1 MENAS
6 KALLISGGVLIAILI
21 LTLFS
26 YLFSQMAGSSSNI
39 YAALEKHEKDEFNQQ
54 FINYE
59 GKKELTVQDVAT
71 LINLA
76 QNSRKNHKLKATVV
90 ISIDGTEIINENEN
104 TVKEEKASNV
114 LKSNVSS
121 NKKYKCTLVHI
132 NSDTELVDKVE
143 LSVVE

>member
-59 GKKELTVQDVAT
+59 GKKELKVQDVAT
-71 LINLA
+71 LINLSK
-76 QNSRKNHKLKATVV
+76 NSKDNSKFKTEVKIMVGSTDVSSQESNDWLK
-90 ISIDGTEIINENEN
+90 D
-104 TVKEEKASNV
+104 
-114 LKSNVSS
+114 NVSS
-121 NKKYKCTLVHI
+121 NKKYKCTSVHI
-132 NSDTELVDKVE
+132 NSETELVDKVE

>member
-26 YLFSQMAGSSSNI
+26 YLFSKMAGSSSNI
-39 YAALEKHEKDEFNQQ
+39 YAALENHEKDEFNQQ

-59 GKKELTVQDVAT
+59 GKKELKVQDVAT
-71 LINLA
+71 LINLSK
-76 QNSRKNHKLKATVV
+76 NSKDNSKFKTEVKIMVGSTDVSSQESNNWLK
-90 ISIDGTEIINENEN
+90 D
-104 TVKEEKASNV
+104 
-114 LKSNVSS
+114 NVSS
-121 NKKYKCTLVHI
+121 NKKYKCTSVHI

>member
-26 YLFSQMAGSSSNI
+26 YLFSKMAGSSSNI
-39 YAALEKHEKDEFNQQ
+39 YVALEKHEKDEFNQQ

-59 GKKELTVQDVAT
+59 GKKELKVQDVAT
-71 LINLA
+71 LINLSK
-76 QNSRKNHKLKATVV
+76 NSKDNSKFKTDVKIMVGSTDVSSQESNDWLK
-90 ISIDGTEIINENEN
+90 D
-104 TVKEEKASNV
+104 
-114 LKSNVSS
+114 NVSS
-121 NKKYKCTLVHI
+121 NKKYKCTSVHI

>member
-59 GKKELTVQDVAT
+59 GKKELKVQDVAT
-71 LINLA
+71 LINLSK
-76 QNSRKNHKLKATVV
+76 NSKDNSKFKTEVKIMVGSTDVSSQESNNWLK
-90 ISIDGTEIINENEN
+90 D
-104 TVKEEKASNV
+104 
-114 LKSNVSS
+114 NVSS
-121 NKKYKCTLVHI
+121 NKKYKCTSVHI

>member
-26 YLFSQMAGSSSNI
+26 YLFSKMAGSSSNI

-59 GKKELTVQDVAT
+59 GKKELKVQDVAT
-71 LINLA
+71 LINLSK
-76 QNSRKNHKLKATVV
+76 NSKDNSKFKTDVKIMVGSTDVSSQESNDWLK
-90 ISIDGTEIINENEN
+90 D
-104 TVKEEKASNV
+104 
-114 LKSNVSS
+114 NVSS
-121 NKKYKCTLVHI
+121 NKKYKCTSVHI

>member
-26 YLFSQMAGSSSNI
+26 YLFSKMAGSSSNI

-59 GKKELTVQDVAT
+59 GKKELKVQDVAT
-71 LINLA
+71 LINLSK
-76 QNSRKNHKLKATVV
+76 NSKENSKFKTYVKIMVGSTDVSSQESNDWLK
-90 ISIDGTEIINENEN
+90 D
-104 TVKEEKASNV
+104 
-114 LKSNVSS
+114 NVSS
-121 NKKYKCTLVHI
+121 NKKYKCTSVHI

>member
-26 YLFSQMAGSSSNI
+26 YLFSKMAGSSSNI

-59 GKKELTVQDVAT
+59 GKKELKVQDVAT
-71 LINLA
+71 LINLSK
-76 QNSRKNHKLKATVV
+76 NSKDNSKFKTEVKIMVGSTDVSSQESNNWLK
-90 ISIDGTEIINENEN
+90 D
-104 TVKEEKASNV
+104 
-114 LKSNVSS
+114 NVSS
-121 NKKYKCTLVHI
+121 NKKYKCTSVHI

>member
-59 GKKELTVQDVAT
+59 GKKELKVQDVAT
-71 LINLA
+71 LINLSK
-76 QNSRKNHKLKATVV
+76 NSKDNSKFKTDVKIMVGSTDVSSQESNDWLK
-90 ISIDGTEIINENEN
+90 D
-104 TVKEEKASNV
+104 
-114 LKSNVSS
+114 NVSS
-121 NKKYKCTLVHI
+121 NKKYKCTSVHI

>member
-59 GKKELTVQDVAT
+59 GKKELKVQDVAT
-71 LINLA
+71 LINLSK
-76 QNSRKNHKLKATVV
+76 NSKDNSKFKTEVKIMVGSTDVSSQESNDWLK
-90 ISIDGTEIINENEN
+90 D
-104 TVKEEKASNV
+104 
-114 LKSNVSS
+114 NVSS
-121 NKKYKCTLVHI
+121 NKKYKCTSVHI

>member
-26 YLFSQMAGSSSNI
+26 YLFSKMAGSSSNI

-59 GKKELTVQDVAT
+59 GKKELKVQDVAT
-71 LINLA
+71 LINLSK
-76 QNSRKNHKLKATVV
+76 NSKENSKFKTDVKIMVGSTDVSSQESNDWLK
-90 ISIDGTEIINENEN
+90 D
-104 TVKEEKASNV
+104 
-114 LKSNVSS
+114 NVSS
-121 NKKYKCTLVHI
+121 NKKYKCTSVHI
-132 NSDTELVDKVE
+132 KSDTELVDKVE

>member
-26 YLFSQMAGSSSNI
+26 YLFSKMAGSSSNI

-59 GKKELTVQDVAT
+59 GKKELKVQDVAT
-71 LINLA
+71 LINLSK
-76 QNSRKNHKLKATVV
+76 NSKENSKFKTDVKIMVGSTDVSSQESNDWLK
-90 ISIDGTEIINENEN
+90 D
-104 TVKEEKASNV
+104 
-114 LKSNVSS
+114 NVSS
-121 NKKYKCTLVHI
+121 NKKYKCTSVHI

>member
-59 GKKELTVQDVAT
+59 GKKELKVQDVAT
-71 LINLA
+71 LINLSK
-76 QNSRKNHKLKATVV
+76 NSKENSKFKTEVKIMVGSTDVSSQESNDWLK
-90 ISIDGTEIINENEN
+90 D
-104 TVKEEKASNV
+104 
-114 LKSNVSS
+114 NVSS

>member
-6 KALLISGGVLIAILI
+6 KALIIAGGVLIAILL
-21 LTLFS
+21 LTLFT
-26 YLFSQMAGSSSNI
+26 YLFSKMAGSSSNI

-59 GKKELTVQDVAT
+59 GKKELKVQDVAT
-71 LINLA
+71 LINLSK
-76 QNSRKNHKLKATVV
+76 NSKDNSKFKTEVKIMVGSTDVSSQESNNWLK
-90 ISIDGTEIINENEN
+90 D
-104 TVKEEKASNV
+104 
-114 LKSNVSS
+114 NVSS
-121 NKKYKCTLVHI
+121 NKKYKCTSVHI

>member
-26 YLFSQMAGSSSNI
+26 YLFIKMAGSSSNI

-59 GKKELTVQDVAT
+59 GKKELKVQDVAT
-71 LINLA
+71 LINLSK
-76 QNSRKNHKLKATVV
+76 NSKENSKFKTDVKIMVGSTDVSSQESNDWLK
-90 ISIDGTEIINENEN
+90 D
-104 TVKEEKASNV
+104 
-114 LKSNVSS
+114 NVSS
-121 NKKYKCTLVHI
+121 NKKYKCTSVHI

>member
-1 MENAS
+1 MENAA
-6 KALLISGGVLIAILI
+6 KALLISGGVLIAVLL

-59 GKKELTVQDVAT
+59 GKKELKVQDVAT
-71 LINLA
+71 LINLSK
-76 QNSRKNHKLKATVV
+76 NSKENSKFKTDVKIMVGSTDVSSQESNDWLK
-90 ISIDGTEIINENEN
+90 D
-104 TVKEEKASNV
+104 
-114 LKSNVSS
+114 NVSS

>member
-26 YLFSQMAGSSSNI
+26 YLFSKMAGSSSNI

-59 GKKELTVQDVAT
+59 GKKELKVQDVAT
-71 LINLA
+71 LINLSK
-76 QNSRKNHKLKATVV
+76 NSKENSKFKTYVKIMVGSTDVSSQESYDWLK
-90 ISIDGTEIINENEN
+90 D
-104 TVKEEKASNV
+104 
-114 LKSNVSS
+114 NVSS
-121 NKKYKCTLVHI
+121 NKKYKCTSVHI

>member
-59 GKKELTVQDVAT
+59 GKKELKVQDVAT
-71 LINLA
+71 LINLSK
-76 QNSRKNHKLKATVV
+76 NSKENSKFKTEVKILVGSTDVSSQESNDWLKN
-90 ISIDGTEIINENEN
+90 
-104 TVKEEKASNV
+104 
-114 LKSNVSS
+114 NVSS

-132 NSDTELVDKVE
+132 NNDTELVDKVE

>member
-26 YLFSQMAGSSSNI
+26 YLFNQMAGSSSNI

-59 GKKELTVQDVAT
+59 GKKELKVQDVAT
-71 LINLA
+71 LINLSK
-76 QNSRKNHKLKATVV
+76 NSKENSKFKTEVKILVGNTDVSSQESNDWLK
-90 ISIDGTEIINENEN
+90 D
-104 TVKEEKASNV
+104 
-114 LKSNVSS
+114 NVSS

>member
-59 GKKELTVQDVAT
+59 GKKELKVQDVAT
-71 LINLA
+71 LINLSK
-76 QNSRKNHKLKATVV
+76 NSKENSKFKTEVKILVGSTDVSSQESNDWLK
-90 ISIDGTEIINENEN
+90 D
-104 TVKEEKASNV
+104 
-114 LKSNVSS
+114 NVSS

>member
-26 YLFSQMAGSSSNI
+26 YLFSKMAGSSSNI

-59 GKKELTVQDVAT
+59 GKKELKVQDVAT
-71 LINLA
+71 LINLSK
-76 QNSRKNHKLKATVV
+76 NSKDNSKFKTDVKIMVGSTDVSSQESNDWLK
-90 ISIDGTEIINENEN
+90 D
-104 TVKEEKASNV
+104 
-114 LKSNVSS
+114 NVSS
-121 NKKYKCTLVHI
+121 NKKYKCTSVHI

-143 LSVVE
+143 LSVVEDDV